1 MCYIGDVM
9 NDPKHIPTEEEIR
22 ETEAKLVAM
31 KQAREEAKRSVIAAL
46 KSPDTLSSLTSD
58 DALQLIRL
66 LQLKLRG
73 ARRKVRGL
81 KVPDAMK
88 SQLEHALI
96 EGGMTLSQ
104 MEKAFGLSVSYIS
117 RVKRALKDAGKINGD
132 HVQEQHHQ
140 EVAA

>member
-132 HVQEQHHQ
+132 HVQEQHNQ